1 MRYLLYCI
9 VAPGRDGPPLEPGM
23 GVVAGHGLAAVV
35 ARVEE
40 TNLAPSV
47 SSVLAFEKAVE
58 AIHAGRAVIPLRYG
72 CLMESESAVLRLLRD
87 QQEEYL
93 SLLDRLGG
101 MTEMG
106 IRVLCPARPTFP
118 AESGVAPGAAYLASL
133 RKRYGSANSLTPE
146 EAQLADGI
154 AGLLCGCYREQRR
167 EISPADQGRLLS
179 LYFLTPK
186 TGVKQFR
193 NQARKICP
201 PDGAKLLFSGPW
213 PPYNFVV
220 SPG

>member
-9 VAPGRDGPPLEPGM
+9 VEPGPEGLPLQPGM
-23 GVVAGHGLAAVV
+23 AVVAAHGLAAVV

-40 TNLAPSV
+40 TNWAPSV
-47 SSVLAFEKAVE
+47 SSVLAFENAVE
-58 AIHAGRAVIPLRYG
+58 AIHASRTVIPLRYG
-72 CLMESESAVLRLLRD
+72 CLMESESAILRLLRD
-87 QQEEYL
+87 QQKEYL

-106 IRVLCPARPTFP
+106 IRVLCPARPRFP
-118 AESGVAPGAAYLASL
+118 AESGVTPGAAYLASL
-133 RKRYGSANSLTPE
+133 RKRYGSANSLTRE
-146 EAQLADGI
+146 ETQLADGI

-186 TGVKQFR
+186 TGVKHFR
-193 NQARKICP
+193 NQARKICA

>member
-9 VAPGRDGPPLEPGM
+9 VQRGTNEPILQPGIT
-23 GVVAGHGLAAVV
+23 VVAAHGLVAVV

-40 TNLAPSV
+40 TSWAPGV
-47 SSVLAFEKAVE
+47 SSVLAFEKVVE
-58 AIHAGRAVIPLRYG
+58 AIYACRPVIPLRYG
-72 CLMESESAVLRLLRD
+72 CLMESEIAILRLL
-87 QQEEYL
+87 EEHHGEYEA
-93 SLLDRLGG
+93 LLDRLGG

-118 AESGVAPGAAYLASL
+118 AESGVTPGAAYLATL
-133 RKRYGSANSLTPE
+133 RKRYGGANSLTPE

-186 TGVKQFR
+186 TGVEQFR
-193 NQARKICP
+193 NQARLISP
-201 PDGAKLLFSGPW
+201 PAGTKLLFSGPW

>member
-72 CLMESESAVLRLLRD
+72 CLMESESAILRLLRD

-118 AESGVAPGAAYLASL
+118 AESGVTPGAAYLASL

-146 EAQLADGI
+146 ETHLADGI

>member
-1 MRYLLYCI
+1 
-9 VAPGRDGPPLEPGM
+9 
-23 GVVAGHGLAAVV
+23 
-35 ARVEE
+35 
-40 TNLAPSV
+40 
-47 SSVLAFEKAVE
+47 
-58 AIHAGRAVIPLRYG
+58 
-72 CLMESESAVLRLLRD
+72 MESESAILRLLRD

-118 AESGVAPGAAYLASL
+118 AECGVSPGAVYLASL

-186 TGVKQFR
+186 TAVAQFR
-193 NQARKICP
+193 HQARLICP
-201 PDGAKLLFSGPW
+201 PAGTKLLFSGPW
-213 PPYNFVV
+213 PPYNFAV
-220 SPG
+220 SAG